1 MWRMREKSKA
11 AGATGGRTGKRVPG
25 EKMTT
30 GKNNPR
36 RSVTKGKEI

>member
-1 MWRMREKSKA
+1 MWRMKEKSKA
-11 AGATGGRTGKRVPG
+11 AEATGGRIGNRVPG

-30 GKNNPR
+30 SRNNPR